1 MFSGLGCVAPK
12 KVERKS
18 IDQLYREAIK
28 ESIDRP
34 PVIQPAS
41 PFPALIGQH
50 TQSPNQHI
58 VASNQIPFTPIA
70 PTVAQASWQVI
81 DAGDDP
87 LDQRISEIFE
97 QTDIQ
102 KRFPF

>member
-41 PFPALIGQH
+41 PLQPNWPNTL
-50 TQSPNQHI
+50 SPNQHI
-58 VASNQIPFTPIA
+58 VASNQIPFTP
-70 PTVAQASWQVI
+70 VAQARH
-81 DAGDDP
+81 G
-87 LDQRISEIFE
+87 
-97 QTDIQ
+97 
-102 KRFPF
+102 K